1 MNDPTKEPR
10 LEPARN
16 PMRFD
21 GKRHVFGGSAPVVIP
36 EGEG

>member
-16 PMRFD
+16 PMLFD
-21 GKRHVFGGSAPVVIP
+21 GKRLVFGGSAPIVSP
-36 EGEG
+36 EREG